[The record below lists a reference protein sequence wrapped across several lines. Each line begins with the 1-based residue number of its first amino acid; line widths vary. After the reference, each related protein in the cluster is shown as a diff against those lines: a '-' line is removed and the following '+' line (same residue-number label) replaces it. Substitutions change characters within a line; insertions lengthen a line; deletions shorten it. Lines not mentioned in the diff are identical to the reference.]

1 MEFSL
6 RTLKN
11 DIIKNLSPLEK
22 GCLNHYAL
30 ENLLIEQY
38 GNSFDYEANAIDADY
53 SVNVDNVLSI
63 IRDDVKYWTENSEIY
78 MNILKQSDNAND
90 VEFTNKALYS
100 IYNYIHLNPNIN
112 FSDEKVNE
120 DIVIKLN
127 ENEMYKLEHGLIE
140 TEDNAYY
147 CFNFNIL
154 RDIYRFLLKDRNDI
168 NVKDKIKIQN
178 MLLYFILAN
187 NIKSTTEII
196 SLSTLKPKKYLLR
209 REKKIDEEKEIKAQI
224 KIIEL
229 QDKLAVIKENKNI
242 KEFMN
247 WCHLN
252 EISPYEGNTKQYYR
266 GRGSNIEN
274 EILSKTDKLP
284 FILKTYTILHN
295 IIVIGRY
302 YISHLSDTTQI
313 EESNENNKRLLES
326 IQNEIYDEN
335 SEQVRKVYSY
345 YIKFIDSTQSNK
357 ESNDIMIRISN
368 RLNNINEQEEKKIKK
383 VCEDYVHNYY
393 YREDTIAKRKYYEE
407 YAGLTWSKEDME
419 KFELGCQLYKG
430 SFLPNNKIAKFM
442 GNHIFTSHVK
452 AIRNR
457 ISKEFRKKTKMLK
470 STVIEKMRKKKNK
483 KWKILPINNNNSN
496 NK

>member
-11 DIIKNLSPLEK
+11 DIIKKLSPLEK

-30 ENLLIEQY
+30 ENFLIEQY
-38 GNSFDYEANAIDADY
+38 GNCYDYEANVNDADY
-53 SVNVDNVLSI
+53 SVNVDNVLLI
-63 IRDDVKYWTENSEIY
+63 IRDDVKYWAENSEIY

-100 IYNYIHLNPNIN
+100 IYNYIHQNPNIN
-112 FSDEKVNE
+112 FTDDKVKE
-120 DIVIKLN
+120 DMMIDIN
-127 ENEMYKLEHGLIE
+127 ENEMDKYEHGLIE
-140 TEDNAYY
+140 TEENAYY

-168 NVKDKIKIQN
+168 NVNDKIKIQN
-178 MLLYFILAN
+178 MLLYLILAN

-196 SLSTLKPKKYLLR
+196 SLSTLKTKKYLLR

-247 WCHLN
+247 WCHST

-284 FILKTYTILHN
+284 FILKTYTILNN
-295 IIVIGRY
+295 IIVIARY
-302 YISHLSDTTQI
+302 YISRLNDTTQI
-313 EESNENNKRLLES
+313 EYTDENNKILLES
-326 IQNEIYDEN
+326 IQNEIYHED
-335 SEQVRKVYSY
+335 SEKVRNIYAY
-345 YIKFIDSTQSNK
+345 YIKFIDSSQNHK
-357 ESNDIMIRISN
+357 AKNDIMLRMSN
-368 RLNNINEQEEKKIKK
+368 RLNNKEEDEKEIKK

-457 ISKEFRKKTKMLK
+457 ISKEFRKKSKLLK

-483 KWKILPINNNNSN
+483 KWKILPIKNNNSN
-496 NK
+496 I

>member
-120 DIVIKLN
+120 DIVKELN
-127 ENEMYKLEHGLIE
+127 ENEMYKCEHGLIE

-252 EISPYEGNTKQYYR
+252 EISPYEGNTKQYACR
-266 GRGSNIEN
+266 VF
-274 EILSKTDKLP
+274 K
-284 FILKTYTILHN
+284 
-295 IIVIGRY
+295 
-302 YISHLSDTTQI
+302 
-313 EESNENNKRLLES
+313 
-326 IQNEIYDEN
+326 
-335 SEQVRKVYSY
+335 
-345 YIKFIDSTQSNK
+345 
-357 ESNDIMIRISN
+357 
-368 RLNNINEQEEKKIKK
+368 
-383 VCEDYVHNYY
+383 
-393 YREDTIAKRKYYEE
+393 
-407 YAGLTWSKEDME
+407 
-419 KFELGCQLYKG
+419 
-430 SFLPNNKIAKFM
+430 
-442 GNHIFTSHVK
+442 
-452 AIRNR
+452 
-457 ISKEFRKKTKMLK
+457 
-470 STVIEKMRKKKNK
+470 
-483 KWKILPINNNNSN
+483 
-496 NK
+496 